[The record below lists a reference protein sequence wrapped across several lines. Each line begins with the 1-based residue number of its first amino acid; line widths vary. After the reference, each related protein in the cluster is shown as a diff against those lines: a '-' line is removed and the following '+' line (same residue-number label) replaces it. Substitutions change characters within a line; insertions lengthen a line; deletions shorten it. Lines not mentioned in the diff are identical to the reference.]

1 MTNPLISKL
10 IENLSCGRIR
20 AAGDKDSQDAVTRL
34 ARIYELARNAMEYR
48 ADHLVRRAAIER
60 ILRRQLI
67 FNNDA
72 ARLTTELLQ
81 EMRWAGY
88 INELSINNLDQEN
101 FSLILGNYL
110 AIWNDTKLNKDWL
123 VGLISAHLE
132 DLLSQ
137 NTDYAQFTN
146 FAFNV
151 LRPRIEVDDPK
162 LDLILYVAVD
172 RVYSQSD
179 EAGISYHLYKLN
191 PSHNIEE
198 TFSAYESAFQDKSLN
213 IASAWVRKQMGPLVL
228 LRDMYFN
235 KPENFPI
242 ILEDKELFTIE
253 AEKVLGEQLLLTRQR
268 MNTATFRSLLY
279 VFLTKMILGILIEM
293 PLEILFRGHINYI
306 SLAINLLVPVA
317 IMWIIV
323 ANIHLPKK
331 RDQEKLLART
341 IEIVFTPEVP
351 ANNWEVLTKLNRS
364 FSWYKFGLFYLFY
377 GLLFVAVFYFIYW
390 LLSLIG
396 FSFIS
401 VLVFLFFLSVVTFFA
416 YRIRQISSVYTYDPR
431 GETSSVGWD
440 VLTLPM
446 VAVGDLVSRGVSQL
460 NFLAFVFDFILEA
473 PFKLILGFMDSW
485 GRFLSSKRDEI
496 VG

>member
-1 MTNPLISKL
+1 MSTPIINKLVESLRCGKSK
-10 IENLSCGRIR
+10 
-20 AAGDKDSQDAVTRL
+20 AVGDKDSQDTVTRL

-60 ILRRQLI
+60 ILKRQLI

-72 ARLTTELLQ
+72 SKLTADLLQ

-88 INELSINNLDQEN
+88 INELTITNLDLEN
-101 FSLILGNYL
+101 FTNVLANYL
-110 AIWNDTKLNKDWL
+110 AIYNETKLNKEWL
-123 VGLISAHLE
+123 AGLISAHLE

-137 NTDYAQFTN
+137 NIDYAQFTN
-146 FAFNV
+146 FAFN
-151 LRPRIEVDDPK
+151 IYKNNID
-162 LDLILYVAVD
+162 DLILYVAID

-179 EAGISYHLYKLN
+179 EAGIAYHLYKLN
-191 PSHNIEE
+191 PNQNIEE
-198 TFSAYESAFQDKSLN
+198 TYNAYELAFKDKSLN
-213 IASAWVRKQMGPLVL
+213 IASTWVRKQMGPIVL
-228 LRDMYFN
+228 LRDIYFN
-235 KPENFPI
+235 NPENFPN
-242 ILEDKELFTIE
+242 ILNNKELFIQE
-253 AEKVLGEQLLLTRQR
+253 SERVLAEQLKLTRNR

-279 VFLTKMILGILIEM
+279 VFLTKMILGLLIEM
-293 PLEILFRGHINYI
+293 PLEVLFRGRINYF
-306 SLAINLLVPVA
+306 SLGINLVVPVA

-331 RDQEKLLART
+331 QDQEKLLART
-341 IEIVFTPEVP
+341 LDIVFLPEISKNELKIS
-351 ANNWEVLTKLNRS
+351 AKHKW
-364 FSWYKFGLFYLFY
+364 GLFYLFY

-396 FSFIS
+396 FSIIS
-401 VLVFLFFLSVVTFFA
+401 KLVFLFFLSVVTFFA
-416 YRIRQISSVYTYDPR
+416 YRIRQISSVYIYDPR

>member
-1 MTNPLISKL
+1 MTKPIIHKL
-10 IENLSCGRIR
+10 EESLSCGKSKS
-20 AAGDKDSQDAVTRL
+20 AGDKDSQDTVTRL

-60 ILRRQLI
+60 ILKRQLI

-72 ARLTTELLQ
+72 LKLTADLLQ

-88 INELSINNLDQEN
+88 INELTIGNLDQEN
-101 FSLILGNYL
+101 FTKILGNYL
-110 AIWNDTKLNKDWL
+110 EIWNETKINKDWL

-137 NTDYAQFTN
+137 NIDYAQFTS
-146 FAFNV
+146 FAFNIF
-151 LRPRIEVDDPK
+151 RNNIDE
-162 LDLILYVAVD
+162 LILYVAID

-179 EAGISYHLYKLN
+179 EAGIAYHLYKLN
-191 PSHNIEE
+191 PNHNIEE
-198 TFSAYESAFQDKSLN
+198 TYNAYTLAFNDKTLN

-228 LRDMYFN
+228 LRDIYFN
-235 KPENFPI
+235 NPENFSN
-242 ILEDKELFTIE
+242 ILNDKELFSQE
-253 AEKVLGEQLLLTRQR
+253 AEKVLADQLRLTRQR

-293 PLEILFRGHINYI
+293 PLEVLFRGQVNYI
-306 SLAINLLVPVA
+306 SLSINLIVPVA

-341 IEIVFTPEVP
+341 LEIVFLPEVSTS
-351 ANNWEVLTKLNRS
+351 NLTLTAKH
-364 FSWYKFGLFYLFY
+364 KFGLFYLFY

>member
-1 MTNPLISKL
+1 MKNTLISKL
-10 IENLSCGRIR
+10 IENLSCGRITL
-20 AAGDKDSQDAVTRL
+20 ASDKDSQDAVTRL

-60 ILRRQLI
+60 ILKRQLI

-72 ARLTTELLQ
+72 SKLTTELLQ

-88 INELSINNLDQEN
+88 INESNINSLDQNN
-101 FSLILGNYL
+101 FKEIITKYL
-110 AIWNDTKLNKDWL
+110 AIWNETTINHEWL
-123 VGLISAHLE
+123 IGLISAHLE
-132 DLLSQ
+132 DLFSQ
-137 NTDYAQFTN
+137 NTDYAQFTS

-151 LRPRIEVDDPK
+151 LRPRIEVEDPNI
-162 LDLILYVAVD
+162 DLILFVAID

-179 EAGISYHLYKLN
+179 EAGISYHLFKLN
-191 PSHNIEE
+191 PNNNIAEAFE
-198 TFSAYESAFQDKSLN
+198 AYSSVYKNKSLN
-213 IASAWVRKQMGPLVL
+213 IVSAWVRKQMGPLVL
-228 LRDMYFN
+228 IRDIYFSN
-235 KPENFPI
+235 PEGFPALI
-242 ILEDKELFTIE
+242 DNPNEFAAIS
-253 AEKVLGEQLLLTRQR
+253 EKVLMNQLALTRQR

-279 VFLTKMILGILIEM
+279 VFLTKMVLGVLIEM
-293 PLEILFRGHINYI
+293 PLEMVFRGGINYL
-306 SLAINLLVPVA
+306 SLSINLIVPVA
-317 IMWIIV
+317 IMWLIV

-341 IEIVFTPEVP
+341 HDIVFAPNNP
-351 ANNWEVLTKLNRS
+351 ANPWEVLTKITRT
-364 FSWYKFGLFYLFY
+364 FTWFKFGLFYIFY

-390 LLSLIG
+390 LLSLLG

>member
-1 MTNPLISKL
+1 MTKPIIHKL
-10 IENLSCGRIR
+10 VESLSCGKSKGS
-20 AAGDKDSQDAVTRL
+20 GDKDSQDAVTRL

-48 ADHLVRRAAIER
+48 ADHLVRRAAIAR

-67 FNNDA
+67 FNNDSSK
-72 ARLTTELLQ
+72 LMSDLLQ

-88 INELSINNLDQEN
+88 INELTINNLDKDN
-101 FSLILGNYL
+101 FNKILSTYL
-110 AIWNDTKLNKDWL
+110 AIWNETKLNKDWL

-146 FAFNV
+146 FAFNI
-151 LRPRIEVDDPK
+151 LKNDTDE
-162 LDLILYVAVD
+162 LILYVAVD

-179 EAGISYHLYKLN
+179 EAGIAYHLYKLN
-191 PSHNIEE
+191 PNHNIEE
-198 TFSAYESAFQDKSLN
+198 TFSAYESAFKDKSLN

-228 LRDMYFN
+228 LRDIYFN
-235 KPENFPI
+235 SPENFPTL
-242 ILEDKELFTIE
+242 LENQDLFLKE
-253 AEKVLGEQLLLTRQR
+253 AEKVLIEQMRLTRQR

-279 VFLTKMILGILIEM
+279 VFLTKMILGLLIEM
-293 PLEILFRGHINYI
+293 PLEIVFRGQVNYL
-306 SLAINLLVPVA
+306 SLAVNLMVPVA
-317 IMWIIV
+317 IMWVIV

-331 RDQEKLLART
+331 PDQEKLLARLN
-341 IEIVFTPEVP
+341 EIVFSPVKLTNKWKV
-351 ANNWEVLTKLNRS
+351 ANS
-364 FSWYKFGLFYLFY
+364 YKFGLFYVFY
-377 GLLFVAVFYFIYW
+377 VLLFVAVFYFIYW